1 MALYLFNGVCIRKHK
16 TKKMKKLV
24 LTNKEWDLLIKKLSS
39 IVSKANILI
48 EKPLSP
54 RVRVAKTEQILDKAL
69 ECLEV
74 VKYKDIKNENT

>member
-1 MALYLFNGVCIRKHK
+1 
-16 TKKMKKLV
+16 MKKLV

-74 VKYKDIKNENT
+74 IKYKDIKNENT

>member
-1 MALYLFNGVCIRKHK
+1 
-16 TKKMKKLV
+16 MKQKE
-24 LTNKEWDLLIKKLSS
+24 LTLINKDWDLLIKKLSS

-54 RVRVAKTEQILDKAL
+54 RVRLSKTEQILDKAL

-74 VKYKDIKNENT
+74 VKYKEIKK